1 MLEKIASE
9 EGFKEFPYKCPAGKL
24 TIGYGFNIEDCGV
37 PKVVARY
44 WLNYLI
50 NHAQA
55 KLSGYDFYRD
65 LDPARQTVL
74 VDMAYQMGI
83 EGLMGFK
90 NMIKAIKVR
99 DWDAAAE
106 AMLDSKYAREDSPN
120 RARRNAETMRT
131 GVLLFNN

>member
-9 EGFKEFPYKCPAGKL
+9 EGFSEFPYKCPAGKL
-24 TIGYGFNIEDCGV
+24 TIGYGFNIEQVGI

-55 KLSGYDFYRD
+55 KLSGYDFYKD
-65 LDPARQTVL
+65 LDHDRQTVL

-83 EGLMGFK
+83 EGLLRFK
-90 NMIKAIKVR
+90 DMINAIKR
-99 DWDAAAE
+99 KDWDAAAD
-106 AMLDSKYAREDSPN
+106 AMLDSKYAKIDSPN
-120 RARRNAETMRT
+120 RAKRNAETMRT
-131 GVLLFNN
+131 GKLLLNR